1 MTELRG
7 DMFGLRDTAVPPVNT
22 ASDRHTSGLSLSQAL
37 RPSFPVFS
45 FWLIIMRVHEGGYG
59 HAIEHTWESEGN
71 FQELVLSLY
80 CVEPGD

>member
-1 MTELRG
+1 
-7 DMFGLRDTAVPPVNT
+7 MF
-22 ASDRHTSGLSLSQAL
+22 
-37 RPSFPVFS
+37 F

-80 CVEPGD
+80 CVESGD